1 MIRQGR
7 VSVDGEPA
15 RIGQKVDPD
24 HATVEV
30 DGVPLPVRPGLVYY
44 LVYKPPGVI
53 STADD
58 PHGRSTVVGLVPDD
72 VRVYPVGR
80 LDADSEG
87 LILLTNDGDLT
98 NLVTHPRFGVEK
110 TYVALVEGAPDRGA
124 LGRLLEGVRLGDGVG
139 RAVSA
144 RVTGRSGGRAL
155 VEIVMREGRKREVRR
170 MFAAVGHEVHRLVR
184 TAIGPIRD
192 QHLPSGEWRLLSFD
206 EVRALYSAASGSW
219 DDGGV
224 PGREVT

>member
-7 VSVDGEPA
+7 VSVDGERA
-15 RIGQKVDPD
+15 TIGQKVDPD
-24 HATVEV
+24 HAAVEV

-44 LVYKPPGVI
+44 LLYKPPGVI
-53 STADD
+53 STASDT
-58 PHGRSTVVGLVPDD
+58 HGRSTVLDLVPDD

-110 TYVALVEGAPDRGA
+110 TYVALVEGVPNRGA
-124 LGRLLEGVRLGDGVG
+124 LVALRSGVG
-139 RAVSA
+139 LEDGIARAVSA
-144 RVTGRSGGRAL
+144 RVTGQSGGRAL
-155 VEIVMREGRKREVRR
+155 VEIVMTEGRKREVRR
-170 MFAAVGHEVHRLVR
+170 MFTAVGHDVDRLVR
-184 TAIGPIRD
+184 TAIGPVRD
-192 QHLPSGEWRLLSFD
+192 QHLSSGEWRLLSFD

-219 DDGGV
+219 DDGAV
-224 PGREVT
+224 PEREVT

>member
-7 VSVDGEPA
+7 VSVDGAPA
-15 RIGQKVDPD
+15 TIGQKVDPD
-24 HATVEV
+24 HAAVEV

-53 STADD
+53 STASDT
-58 PHGRSTVVGLVPDD
+58 HGRSTVVGLVPDD

-110 TYVALVEGAPDRGA
+110 TYVALVEGVPDRGA
-124 LGRLLEGVRLGDGVG
+124 LSGLRSGVSLEDGIA

-144 RVTGRSGGRAL
+144 RVTGQSGGRAL
-155 VEIVMREGRKREVRR
+155 VEIVMTEGRKREVRR
-170 MFAAVGHEVHRLVR
+170 MFTAVGHDVHRLVR
-184 TAIGPIRD
+184 TAIGPVRD
-192 QHLPSGEWRLLSFD
+192 QHLPSGQWRLLSVD

-219 DDGGV
+219 DDGSA
-224 PGREVT
+224 PERKVT